1 MTCVYVQ
8 GSWYVELGQE
18 GGSLYKGGG
27 NCLNYHRQGWNRNEG
42 SGNKNFKGE
51 GASWVEGWVH

>member
-42 SGNKNFKGE
+42 SGNKNFKG
-51 GASWVEGWVH
+51 GGKLG